1 MKKRTL
7 YLEPVGGFGN
17 RIDCVMSGI
26 YEAKK
31 RNMKLIVLWVLDQGC
46 NAKLYDLIKPIE
58 DVKVINLD
66 QLGYRRVKGIY
77 ALALTI
83 CLRILKKISVFFD
96 DSYIRK
102 EYVLN
107 RNAIAFDEAM
117 SNRKRVYV
125 RTSAFWIPW
134 RDLQSIKKMICP
146 ITKIEKAVYE
156 NLKPYQDKN
165 IIGIHIRRTDH
176 VYTIQHSPDE
186 LFEKEMDRMCKNN
199 SNCVFFLAT
208 DDKDVEEKF
217 RKKYNII
224 PRHCF
229 SKEVLRST
237 KNGMLDACV
246 DLWTLSRCKE
256 VWNCC
261 GSTFSRLAAFI
272 GDIPL
277 YQLST
282 DFEEPQ
288 LWKY

>member
-17 RIDCVMSGI
+17 RIDCLMSGI

-31 RNMKLIVLWVLDQGC
+31 RNMKLTVLWTLDRGC
-46 NAKLYDLIKPIE
+46 NAKLYDLLKPIE
-58 DVKVINLD
+58 DIKVINLD
-66 QLGYRRVKGIY
+66 QLGYRRVKGIC

-83 CLRILKKISVFFD
+83 CLRILRKISVFFD
-96 DSYIRK
+96 DIYIRK
-102 EYVLN
+102 EYLLHSSK
-107 RNAIAFDEAM
+107 IAFDEAM
-117 SNRKRVYV
+117 SNQQRVYV
-125 RTSAFWIPW
+125 RCSANWIPW
-134 RDLQSIKKMICP
+134 SELQYVKPMIQPIDSIV
-146 ITKIEKAVYE
+146 ELVSE
-156 NLKPYQDKN
+156 NLKSYKDKD

-176 VYTIQHSPDE
+176 DYTIQHSPDE
-186 LFEKEMDRMCKNN
+186 LFEKEMDRMSKKN

-208 DDKDVEEKF
+208 DDKGVEEKF

-229 SKEVLRST
+229 SREVLRST

-256 VWNCC
+256 VWNCY